1 MLKGAQFGSGGGKSS
16 ASGYPRR
23 SEGNWKARCLPHL
36 TALPVT
42 LLQMELLLDCPV
54 VDLDALAEV
63 VQHDSGFTAQLLG
76 LANADRHPDDHLLRI
91 EDCLV
96 DLGIFWLLA
105 MVRDLPVSTQNI
117 Y

>member
-1 MLKGAQFGSGGGKSS
+1 MLKNIHFGSGRGKHSTF
-16 ASGYPRR
+16 GYPQR
-23 SEGNWKARCLPHL
+23 SLGNWKARCLPHL

-63 VQHDSGFTAQLLG
+63 VQHDSEFTAQLLE